1 VQDFAV
7 QLPNYQLRKYSI
19 LMMRRRDYGEIV
31 QMALDT
37 IRSNKL
43 RSALTVLGIVI
54 GVAVV
59 IGISSVV
66 RGLNDNVRQ
75 VITSIG
81 SNVVFAFHMEPFTFG
96 RPTEEMRMRKE
107 LTFDDAMAMKD
118 LPHAKAVTAGIR
130 FFKPEFGTGTYVVKY
145 GDRKAKSTILEGDTA
160 TVKDVFDLQ
169 MTAGRWFSEVDDQRH
184 SPFIVLGSDT
194 ADELFAAHSALGK
207 EINIEGRMFTV
218 VGVAAR
224 RKSVFAGGK
233 NPDDNIVYF
242 PLTTFRKLHP
252 ELKQHWIS
260 VKATSHEDMPKA
272 IDEMREL
279 LRRRRK
285 VPADKPDNFAVFTQ
299 DSLSDVWN
307 QVTGAVFIFMF
318 AVSSV
323 GLIVGG
329 VGVMNIMLVAVTERT
344 REIGVRKAIGAR
356 KRDIL
361 LQFTLEAITLT
372 AAGGALGVLFGAI
385 ITWIIP
391 AIWSS
396 LPARMSVFWTGFG
409 FTAAAFEG
417 LVFGIYPA
425 WKAANLDPIESLRY
439 E

>member
-1 VQDFAV
+1 
-7 QLPNYQLRKYSI
+7 
-19 LMMRRRDYGEIV
+19 MMQRRDYGEIV

-43 RSALTVLGIVI
+43 RSGLTILGIVI

-75 VITSIG
+75 VISSMG
-81 SNVVFAFHMEPFTFG
+81 SNIVFAFHIQPFTFG
-96 RPTEEMRMRKE
+96 RPTEEMRTRKE
-107 LTFDDAMAMKD
+107 LTFEDALAIRD
-118 LPHAKAVTAGIR
+118 LPHVKAVTAGIR
-130 FFKPEFGTGTYVVKY
+130 YFKPEFGTGTYEVKY
-145 GDRKAKSTILEGDTA
+145 GGRKAKSVILEGDMA
-160 TVKDVFDLQ
+160 SVKDVFD
-169 MTAGRWFSEVDDQRH
+169 MTMAEGRWFNEVDDEHH
-184 SPFIVLGSDT
+184 SPVIVLGSET
-194 ADELFAAHSALGK
+194 ADELFANRSALGT
-207 EINIEGRMFTV
+207 EINIEGQTFTV
-218 VGVAAR
+218 IGVAEK

-233 NPDDNIVYF
+233 NPDDNIVFF

-260 VKATSHEDMPKA
+260 VKATSHEDMPKTM
-272 IDEMREL
+272 DEIREL
-279 LRRRRK
+279 LRRRRR
-285 VPADKPDNFAVFTQ
+285 VTPDKPDNFAVFTQ

-329 VGVMNIMLVAVTERT
+329 VGVMNIQLVSVTERT

-372 AAGGALGVLFGAI
+372 GLGGLLGVLTGAA

-391 AIWSS
+391 VIWSS
-396 LPARMSVFWTGFG
+396 LPARMSVFWASFGFG
-409 FTAAAFEG
+409 AAAVEG
-417 LVFGIYPA
+417 LLFGIYPA

>member
-1 VQDFAV
+1 
-7 QLPNYQLRKYSI
+7 
-19 LMMRRRDYGEIV
+19 MMRKGDYGEV
-31 QMALDT
+31 VRMALET

-59 IGISSVV
+59 IGISSIV
-66 RGLNDNVRQ
+66 RGMNDQ
-75 VITSIG
+75 FQQAIASLG
-81 SNVVFAFHMEPFTFG
+81 SNIIFAFHQPLAFG
-96 RPTEEMRMRKE
+96 RPSEEIRKRRE

-118 LPHAKAVTAGIR
+118 LPHVKAVDATLQYIQL
-130 FFKPEFGTGTYVVKY
+130 EFGQGTYVVKY
-145 GDRKAKSTILEGDTA
+145 GDRRAKNTILEGDSGSL
-160 TVKDVFDLQ
+160 KDVYDLAL
-169 MTAGRWFSEVDDQRH
+169 TSGRWFNETDDEHH
-184 SPFIVLGSDT
+184 SAVILLGSET
-194 ADELFAAHSALGK
+194 AAALFPKSEALGK
-207 EINIEGRMFTV
+207 EINIEGQIFTV
-218 VGVAAR
+218 IGVVEPQ
-224 RKSVFAGGK
+224 KNVFNSGS
-233 NPDDNIVYF
+233 NPNDNIVYF
-242 PLTTFRKLHP
+242 PLSTFRKLHP
-252 ELKQHWIS
+252 ELKQYWITI
-260 VKATSHEDMPKA
+260 KATTHDDMPKA
-272 IDEMREL
+272 MDEMREL

-285 VPADKPDNFAVFTQ
+285 VAPNAPDNFNIFTQ

-307 QVTGAVFIFMF
+307 QITGAVFIFMF

-329 VGVMNIMLVAVTERT
+329 VGVMNIMLVSVTERT

-372 AAGGALGVLFGAI
+372 ALGGILGVLLGAI
-385 ITWIIP
+385 ITWTIP

-396 LPARMSVFWTGFG
+396 LPAQMSLFWTLFG
-409 FTAAAFEG
+409 IGSAAVEG